1 MWNVDLN
8 GTTPWVYAFFLLFV
22 VRCHLWEMND
32 ALRNISQGCGGW
44 KQMAWAAGRLTAL
57 HVAFW
62 SILRWERA
70 EEESTKSTRRRKVR
84 GLIFRTERLAATRWR
99 HVWESAWIFFG
110 LIRETNL
117 GLIRSPFI
125 IAASLHSHTYIQR
138 QYGIM
143 EGVHV
148 QLPVRLP

>member
-1 MWNVDLN
+1 MKCGFEWNHTL
-8 GTTPWVYAFFLLFV
+8 GLRLLPAV
-22 VRCHLWEMND
+22 CGAVSPLGNERCTK
-32 ALRNISQGCGGW
+32 NISQGCGGW

-125 IAASLHSHTYIQR
+125 IAASLHSHTYIQQ